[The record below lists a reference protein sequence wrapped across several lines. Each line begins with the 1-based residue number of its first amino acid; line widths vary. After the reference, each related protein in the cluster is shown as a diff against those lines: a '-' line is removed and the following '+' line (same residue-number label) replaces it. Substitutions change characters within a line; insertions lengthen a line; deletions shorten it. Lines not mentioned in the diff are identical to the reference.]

1 MKNRT
6 THGLGALAILGIL
19 ILSNTASACVNP
31 TDSFATEVLLNK
43 PGVSYNLSGMI
54 ESDNV
59 IVKTKEVPV
68 ESEPVGGVPTPLAI
82 PQAIAIPPQTTVIT
96 NNNSTAITE
105 TVSPKLPAETRT
117 ELDRIIY
124 RSHYNQDVAVILSQ
138 DNIPID
144 GEWNDD
150 RYLSVKIQVPTE
162 EVHRSMP
169 FVEIELTGNTEI
181 ADLDINAS
189 ADLGWKITEY
199 GREDACTLEKDD
211 IRINI
216 NSGMRYLRYPS
227 IPDEEDLSPEE
238 LKRIEE
244 QYQEMESR
252 GEIAPTTHISIA
264 IENAETLEVRHM
276 ADDERCN
283 WQPPGMDVLGGC
295 EEVVGYYYDK
305 RYGCT
310 CLSGC
315 VTPAGMPF
323 DSPEECGAVCGRGAG
338 DEIAEVL
345 VAIGFFGDREE
356 ALSEI
361 GNWERKTSE
370 WDDLEPAIDTSGF
383 DYVTALIVELDW
395 LSKNGVIENLTE
407 RDVHGMCKVAHRGTA
422 GFNSR
427 IVYGDGAWIA
437 YRETGG
443 LLMRGGEISDSDCG
457 GFSITELPG
466 GSASSASTES
476 TTHAPAPDHEPTH
489 TVPAFTAFAAIVGV
503 LAVAYVWGRGDGG
516 KR

>member
-1 MKNRT
+1 MKKRIV
-6 THGLGALAILGIL
+6 HGLGVLAILGIL
-19 ILSNTASACVNP
+19 ILSNTASACGNP

-43 PGVSYNLSGMI
+43 PGVSYNLSGII
-54 ESDNV
+54 ESDDV

-68 ESEPVGGVPTPLAI
+68 LETGHTEGVPTP
-82 PQAIAIPPQTTVIT
+82 QAIMILE
-96 NNNSTAITE
+96 NNSTVMIGTATGE
-105 TVSPKLPAETRT
+105 PVKTRT

-124 RSHYNQDVAVILSQ
+124 RSHYSQDVAVILSE

-144 GEWNDD
+144 GEWNGD
-150 RYLSVKIQVPTE
+150 RYLSVKIQVPTK

-199 GREDACTLEKDD
+199 GHEDACTLEKDD
-211 IRINI
+211 IRINV
-216 NSGMRYLRYPS
+216 NSGMSYLRYPS

-244 QYQEMESR
+244 LYRDMESQ
-252 GEIAPTTHISIA
+252 GEIAPTTHVSIA
-264 IENAETLEVRHM
+264 IENAETLEVRNM

-283 WQPPGMDVLGGC
+283 WQPPGVDVLGGC
-295 EEVVGYYYDK
+295 EQEVGYYYNK

-323 DSPEECGAVCGRGAG
+323 DSSEECEEICGRGAG
-338 DEIAEVL
+338 NEIADVL
-345 VAIGFFGDREE
+345 VAIGFFEDEPE
-356 ALSEI
+356 ALEEI
-361 GNWERKTSE
+361 SNWEQRTSE

-383 DYVTALIVELDW
+383 DCVTALIVELDW
-395 LSKNGVIENLTE
+395 LSKNEVIENLTE
-407 RDVHGMCKVAHRGTA
+407 RDIHGICKVAHQGTA

-427 IVYGDGAWIA
+427 IVYEGGAWLT
-437 YRETGG
+437 YRETGNPVQ
-443 LLMRGGEISDSDCG
+443 LVKLDDCG

-466 GSASSASTES
+466 ETASSVPTAS
-476 TTHAPAPDHEPTH
+476 TTHAPAPDRTPTP
-489 TVPAFTAFAAIVGV
+489 TVPAFTALAAIVVLGL
-503 LAVAYVWGRGDGG
+503 LAVARMMGR
-516 KR
+516 R